1 MIQYGYDESGLR
13 TRKYANGIYTFFD
26 RDASGNLVHE
36 TRNNG
41 TNHLYYYYDA
51 NGSIGSISYNGVRYA
66 FRKNLQGA
74 TWWLGIPMTPGERC
88 CW

>member
-36 TRNNG
+36 TRKYG
-41 TNHLYYYYDA
+41 SNHLYYYYDA

-66 FRKNLQGA
+66 SRKNLQGDV
-74 TWWLGIPMTPGERC
+74 IPIIDG
-88 CW
+88 